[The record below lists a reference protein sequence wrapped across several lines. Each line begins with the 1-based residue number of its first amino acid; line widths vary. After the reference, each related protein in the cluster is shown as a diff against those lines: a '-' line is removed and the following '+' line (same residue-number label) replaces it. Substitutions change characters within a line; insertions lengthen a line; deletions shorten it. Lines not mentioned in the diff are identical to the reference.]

1 MSKTGRRGLVVYGDI
16 TIDLYI
22 RTSFHPG
29 AGQDARVDKIFME
42 PGGSAAN
49 CAAVAAH
56 LGVPTTFI
64 GFIGT
69 DSFAKILREDLRSH
83 GVSLRHLKKIAG
95 DTGIITTIND
105 ANGERTFF
113 SYRGVNAIGE
123 LSKLTGNFFR
133 NKKILHI
140 SGYSF
145 QEISSRNN
153 SLLLIKQARQA
164 ETLISIDP
172 SFWHAKE
179 YHRQNPELL
188 AEVDIIFPNQDEV
201 ELLCGSRDPS
211 VAARRLH
218 DMGPEIVI
226 ITLGADGCYLS
237 SNNRQDYLPAI
248 PVAQVVDTNGA
259 GDAFCAG
266 FMAGQIFGMSTIE
279 SAKMGNAAASIIIQK
294 IGGHTGAPALEDLCA
309 VLIENHEAELAHKI
323 LSSRIPTK
331 SGASMTSQ

>member
-1 MSKTGRRGLVVYGDI
+1 VNKTDRPGLAVYGDI
-16 TIDLYI
+16 AIDLYI

-29 AGQDARVDKIFME
+29 AGQDAKVDKIIMQ

-56 LGVPTTFI
+56 LGVATTFI

-69 DSFAKILREDLRSH
+69 DSFAKILREDLGSH
-83 GVSLRHLKKIAG
+83 GVSLRHLKRITG
-95 DTGIITTIND
+95 DTGIVTTIND
-105 ANGERTFF
+105 ASGERTFF

-123 LSKLTGNFFR
+123 LSKLPQKIFS

-153 SLLLIKQARQA
+153 SLFLIKQARQA
-164 ETLISIDP
+164 GTLISIDP

-179 YHRQNPELL
+179 YHQQNPQLL
-188 AEVDIIFPNQDEV
+188 ADVDIIFPNQDEA
-201 ELLCGSRDPS
+201 ELLSGSRDPA
-211 VAARRLH
+211 VAARILH
-218 DMGPEIVI
+218 DMGPEIVV
-226 ITLGADGCYLS
+226 ITLGAEGCYLS
-237 SNNRQDYLPAI
+237 SNNRQDYFPAI

-266 FMAGQIFGMSTIE
+266 FLAGQIFGLNTIE
-279 SAKMGNAAASIIIQK
+279 SAKMGNAAASIIIRQ

-309 VLIENHEAELAHKI
+309 VLIENHEVDLAQKI
-323 LSSRIPTK
+323 LSSRIQ
-331 SGASMTSQ
+331 A